1 MILKDKT
8 AIVTGAAGG
17 IGRAIVRCFAE
28 HGANVWACDKDE
40 SDDFNS
46 YCADIS
52 ERFHVMIE
60 PLYFDLAEA
69 APLGGDGSIDENIK
83 KIRASKIPIDILV
96 NNAGVDGGNYGFQ
109 MVSIEDIEQIMRI
122 NFSGTMRITQKV
134 LRLMIRHKRG
144 SVINVSS
151 ISALYGEPAHVGYA
165 ASKGAMIA
173 ATKKLASEYG
183 RFGIRVNA
191 VAPGIT
197 NTVMRERI
205 PEELQKKI
213 ISQTILG
220 RIAEPEDI
228 ANVIAFL
235 GSDMSAFIT
244 GEVIPVH
251 GGLQY

>member
-28 HGANVWACDKDE
+28 HGANVWACDKNE
-40 SDDFNS
+40 SDGFDS
-46 YCADIS
+46 YCAEIS
-52 ERFHVMIE
+52 EQFHVMIQ
-60 PLYFDLAEA
+60 PVYFDLLDD
-69 APLGGDGSIDENIK
+69 APRGGGVDELIK
-83 KIRASKIPIDILV
+83 RIRASKMTADILV
-96 NNAGVDGGNYGFQ
+96 NNAGVGGGDRGFQ
-109 MVSIEDIEQIMRI
+109 MVRMEDIEQTIRV
-122 NFSGTMRITQKV
+122 NFLGAMKITQKV
-134 LRLMIRHKRG
+134 LRLMIRQKSG

-165 ASKGAMIA
+165 ASKGALIA

-191 VAPGIT
+191 VAPGVA
-197 NTVMRERI
+197 NTAMKHNI
-205 PEELQKKI
+205 PEAWQKKI
-213 ISQTILG
+213 ISETILG

-235 GSDMSAFIT
+235 ASDMSSFIT

-251 GGLQY
+251 GGLLY

>member
-1 MILKDKT
+1 MILKNKT

-28 HGANVWACDKDE
+28 QGANVWACDKEE
-40 SDDFNS
+40 SDSFNS

-52 ERFHVMIE
+52 DQFHVIIQPM
-60 PLYFDLAEA
+60 YFDLLEKNF
-69 APLGGDGSIDENIK
+69 PGGGGVDESIK
-83 KIRASKIPIDILV
+83 KIRASKASIDILV
-96 NNAGVDGGNYGFQ
+96 NNAGVDGGTSGFQ
-109 MVSIEDIEQIMRI
+109 MVRIEDIEQIIHI
-122 NFSGTMRITQKV
+122 NFLGAMRITQKV
-134 LRLMIRHKRG
+134 LRLMIRQKSG
-144 SVINVSS
+144 SIINVSS

-197 NTVMRERI
+197 NTIMRDKI
-205 PEELQKKI
+205 PEDLQKRI
-213 ISQTILG
+213 ISKTILG

-244 GEVIPVH
+244 GEVIPIH